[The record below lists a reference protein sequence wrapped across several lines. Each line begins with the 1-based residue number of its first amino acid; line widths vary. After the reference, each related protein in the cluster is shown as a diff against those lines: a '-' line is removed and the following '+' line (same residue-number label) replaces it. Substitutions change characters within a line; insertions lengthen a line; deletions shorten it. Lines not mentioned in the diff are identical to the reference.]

1 MKEFICKVEHMTDD
15 ELNNFIDHM
24 TSEEKKENIIKLI
37 HHHLCEIKK
46 IYEMLEDVNEDK
58 KAFRNMYLKSHQ
70 EH

>member
-1 MKEFICKVEHMTDD
+1 MTDH

-46 IYEMLEDVNEDK
+46 TYEMLEDVNEDK

>member
-1 MKEFICKVEHMTDD
+1 MKEFICKVEHMTDH

>member
-1 MKEFICKVEHMTDD
+1 MTDH
-15 ELNNFIDHM
+15 ELNDFIDHM
-24 TSEEKKENIIKLI
+24 SSEEKKENIIKLI